1 MREPR
6 LVSVVAPLLD
16 EEGTVEAL
24 YARTAAALDGVD
36 FELIAVDDGS
46 TDGTR
51 QRLADLAEREPRL
64 KVVELSRTFG
74 HQAALTAGLD
84 AASGD
89 VVVMLDGDLQ
99 DPPEVIPTMLDR
111 WRDGADV
118 VYGVRVQR
126 EGETRFKLATARGF
140 YQLMGRISS
149 VPLAQDAGDF
159 RLLDRRALDAL
170 LHLRERSRYLR
181 GMTMWIGF
189 TQTAVPYARE
199 GRQAG
204 STKYPLTAMLRFAVD
219 AVASF
224 SHAPLQLATVVGF
237 WCAALAFAGI
247 PVAVGMRIAG
257 QFVPGVA
264 TAVIA
269 VLLLGGLQLMALG
282 VIGEYLGRV
291 YEEVKQRPLYV
302 VRRRHNLEGG
312 PIVERAPDEPLEPSP
327 IEPEQGR
334 P

>member
-1 MREPR
+1 MREPQ

-24 YARTAAALDGVD
+24 YARTAAALHGVD

-46 TDGTR
+46 TDGTGE
-51 QRLADLAEREPRL
+51 RLADLADREPRL
-64 KVVELSRTFG
+64 KVVELSRSFG

-111 WRDGADV
+111 WRGGADV

-126 EGETRFKLATARGF
+126 EGETRFKLATARRF

-170 LHLRERSRYLR
+170 LHMPERSRYLR

-204 STKYPLTAMLRFAVD
+204 RSKYPLGAMLRFAVD

-237 WCAALAFAGI
+237 WCAVIAFAGI
-247 PVAVGMRIAG
+247 PVAIGMRIAG
-257 QFVPGVA
+257 QFVPGIT

-291 YEEVKQRPLYV
+291 YEEVKRRPLYV
-302 VRRRHNLEGG
+302 VRRRHNLHG
-312 PIVERAPDEPLEPSP
+312 PQGVHRAMTEPLVHSPSD
-327 IEPEQGR
+327 PEQTLQ
-334 P
+334 